1 MKDLSMHIMDI
12 IQNSISAGAG
22 IIGLEISE
30 DTKQDV
36 YRIMIADN
44 GKGMTA
50 EFAARVTDPYVT
62 SRTARKVGL
71 GLPLLKQ
78 NAERTGGSLT
88 IKSEPGKGTEVTAD
102 FVMSSFDRP
111 PLGDIAGTMVLL
123 AAANLKTRFTYRHK
137 TGKGEYLFDTLEVN
151 EMLEGMPIS
160 EPGVIR
166 FLKEMINENLH
177 EIAIA
182 G

>member
-12 IQNSISAGAG
+12 AQNSISANADL
-22 IIGLEISE
+22 IEVEITENAETDLYQIVIS
-30 DTKQDV
+30 
-36 YRIMIADN
+36 DN

-50 EFAARVTDPYVT
+50 EYTARVTDPYVT
-62 SRTARKVGL
+62 SRKTRKVGL

-78 NAERTGGSLT
+78 NAERTGGSLI
-88 IKSEPGKGTEVTAD
+88 IKSTLNKGTIVTAN
-102 FVMSSFDRP
+102 FSLSNFDRP

-123 AAANLKTRFTYRHK
+123 AAANLKTRFIYRHTTEK
-137 TGKGEYLFDTLEVN
+137 DTFTFDTKEVN

-160 EPGVIR
+160 EAGVIR
-166 FLKEMINENLH
+166 FLKEMINENLQ
-177 EIAIA
+177 EISIA

>member
-12 IQNSISAGAG
+12 IQNSITAGASN
-22 IIGLEISE
+22 IGLEISE
-30 DTKQDV
+30 DSTIDIL
-36 YRIMIADN
+36 RITISDN

-50 EFAARVTDPYVT
+50 DFAASVTDPYVT
-62 SRTARKVGL
+62 SRTTRKVGL

-102 FVMSSFDRP
+102 FIMSNYDRP
-111 PLGDIAGTMVLL
+111 PLGDIAGTIVLL
-123 AAANLKTRFTYRHK
+123 AAANLKTRFTYRHL
-137 TGKGEYLFDTLEVN
+137 TAKGEYRFDTKEVN

-177 EIAIA
+177 EIGIA